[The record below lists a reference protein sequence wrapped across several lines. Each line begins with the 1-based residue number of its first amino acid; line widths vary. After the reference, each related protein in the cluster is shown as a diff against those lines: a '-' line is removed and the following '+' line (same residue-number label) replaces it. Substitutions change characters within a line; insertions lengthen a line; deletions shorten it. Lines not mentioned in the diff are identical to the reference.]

1 MSFSVKIA
9 KSRGMCAGVERA
21 IQTVKN
27 AILKFPDQDIFVLHE
42 VVHNKHVVDDL
53 RSIGA
58 HFVDSLEEVP
68 DNSVLIFSAHGVG
81 ISTFEAA
88 KARKLTI
95 IDATCPVVSVSHKKM
110 NKAGLKGMD
119 AVVIGHKGHQEVV
132 GTIGQYTGDQS
143 KVHVIIKADDVE
155 SLDIDAENSMFAT
168 QTTLSIDET
177 RLTVEALKRKYPNI
191 QGPREDDTCRAT
203 QVRQNAVKEL
213 ARECELVLIA
223 GSANSSNSNRLKEV
237 ALNEGAF
244 AYLIDD
250 SSQIEISWFNN
261 ITTVGLSAGASAPQY
276 VVDEIV
282 EYLKQNGA
290 SSVEEVGSDLKEKS
304 FPLPQEVQ
312 I

>member
-27 AILKFPDQDIFVLHE
+27 AILKFPDQEIFVLHE

-95 IDATCPVVSVSHKKM
+95 IDATCPVVSVIHKKM

>member
-27 AILKFPDQDIFVLHE
+27 AILKFPQKNVYVLHE

-53 RSIGA
+53 RSEGA

-88 KARKLTI
+88 KARDLTI
-95 IDATCPVVSVSHKKM
+95 IDATCPVVSVIHKKM

-132 GTIGQYTGDQS
+132 GTIGQYTGDVS
-143 KVHVIIKADDVE
+143 KVHIIISADDVS
-155 SLDIDAENSMFAT
+155 SLNIDGENAMFAT

-177 RLTVEALKRKYPNI
+177 RLTVEALKKKYPNI
-191 QGPREDDTCRAT
+191 LGPKADDTCRAT

-213 ARECELVLIA
+213 ARSCDLVLIA

-237 ALNEGAF
+237 ALNEGAL

-261 ITTVGLSAGASAPQY
+261 VTTVGLSAGASAPQY

-282 EYLKQNGA
+282 DYLKQNGA

-304 FPLPQEVQ
+304 FPLPKEVHL
-312 I
+312 

>member
-42 VVHNKHVVDDL
+42 VVHNT
-53 RSIGA
+53 
-58 HFVDSLEEVP
+58 

-95 IDATCPVVSVSHKKM
+95 IDATCPVVSVIHKKM

>member
-1 MSFSVKIA
+1 M
-9 KSRGMCAGVERA
+9 
-21 IQTVKN
+21 
-27 AILKFPDQDIFVLHE
+27 
-42 VVHNKHVVDDL
+42 
-53 RSIGA
+53 
-58 HFVDSLEEVP
+58 
-68 DNSVLIFSAHGVG
+68 
-81 ISTFEAA
+81 
-88 KARKLTI
+88 
-95 IDATCPVVSVSHKKM
+95 
-110 NKAGLKGMD
+110 
-119 AVVIGHKGHQEVV
+119 
-132 GTIGQYTGDQS
+132 
-143 KVHVIIKADDVE
+143 
-155 SLDIDAENSMFAT
+155 
-168 QTTLSIDET
+168 
-177 RLTVEALKRKYPNI
+177 
-191 QGPREDDTCRAT
+191 
-203 QVRQNAVKEL
+203 
-213 ARECELVLIA
+213 IA

>member
-27 AILKFPDQDIFVLHE
+27 AILKFPDQEIFVLHE

-81 ISTFEAA
+81 ISTFNAA
-88 KARKLTI
+88 KARNLTI
-95 IDATCPVVSVSHKKM
+95 IDATCPVVSVIHKKM

-119 AVVIGHKGHQEVV
+119 AVVIGHMGHQEVV

>member
-95 IDATCPVVSVSHKKM
+95 IDATCPVVSVIHKKM

-223 GSANSSNSNRLKEV
+223 GSANSLNSNRLKEV

>member
-27 AILKFPDQDIFVLHE
+27 AILKFPQKNVYVLHE

-53 RSIGA
+53 RSEGA

-88 KARKLTI
+88 KARDLTI
-95 IDATCPVVSVSHKKM
+95 VDATCPVVSVIHKKM

-132 GTIGQYTGDQS
+132 GTIGQYTGDAS
-143 KVHVIIKADDVE
+143 KVHIIISADDV
-155 SLDIDAENSMFAT
+155 SLLNIDGDNAMFAT

-177 RLTVEALKRKYPNI
+177 RLTVEALKKKFPNI
-191 QGPREDDTCRAT
+191 QGPKADDTCRAT

-213 ARECELVLIA
+213 ARSCDLVLIA

-237 ALNEGAF
+237 ALNEGAL

-261 ITTVGLSAGASAPQY
+261 VTTVGLSAGASAPQY

-282 EYLKQNGA
+282 DYLKQNGA

-304 FPLPQEVQ
+304 FPLPKEVHL
-312 I
+312 